1 MPNSTEFQKNVV
13 KFLDGPFEKYVVFIQ
28 KESRKNKLRSKII
41 TFSYYFQE
49 KEFLPLVFNLMLK
62 QVGPLKESYT
72 DYLEGISD
80 IVDDMIAVMEGK
92 YTEEEYI
99 YLCHIISYFTVNS
112 ALKQDIMTNE
122 SFIYMAE
129 NGPVDT
135 ENYFLIMIQKQSYE
149 QFILALRTK
158 FDGRKFSY
166 DGTLRKAQIQS
177 ALSAPVMNKYLI
189 AVDKMEFL
197 RK

>member
-13 KFLDGPFEKYVVFIQ
+13 KFLDGPFEKYVTFIQ
-28 KESRKNKLRSKII
+28 KEPRKNKLRSKII

-49 KEFLPLVFNLMLK
+49 EEFLPLVFNLMLK
-62 QVGPLKESYT
+62 QVGPQLNTYT

-80 IVDDMIAVMEGK
+80 IVYDMIEVMNGQYAEG
-92 YTEEEYI
+92 EYI
-99 YLCHIISYFTVNS
+99 QLCHIISYFTVNS
-112 ALKQDIMTNE
+112 NLKKDIMTNE

-135 ENYFLIMIQKQSYE
+135 ENYFLVMIQKQSYE

>member
-13 KFLDGPFEKYVVFIQ
+13 KFLDGPFEKYVAFIQ
-28 KESRKNKLRSKII
+28 KEPRKNKLRSKII

-166 DGTLRKAQIQS
+166 DGTLRKAQVQS

>member
-1 MPNSTEFQKNVV
+1 MPNSAEFQKNIV
-13 KFLDGPFEKYVVFIQ
+13 KFLDGPFEKYVKFME
-28 KESRKNKLRSKII
+28 KEPRKNKLRAKII
-41 TFSYYFQE
+41 IFSYYFQE
-49 KEFLPLVFNLMLK
+49 EEFLPLVFNLMLK

-80 IVDDMIAVMEGK
+80 IIYDIIEVMEGK
-92 YTEEEYI
+92 YTEDEYI
-99 YLCHIISYFTVNS
+99 QLCHIISYFTANS
-112 ALKQDIMTNE
+112 VLKQDIMTNE
-122 SFIYMAE
+122 SFVYMAE
-129 NGPVDT
+129 NGPIDT

-149 QFILALRTK
+149 QFILALRTR

-189 AVDKMEFL
+189 AIDKMEFL

>member
-1 MPNSTEFQKNVV
+1 MPNSAEFQKNVV
-13 KFLDGPFEKYVVFIQ
+13 KFLDGPFEKYVKFME
-28 KESRKNKLRSKII
+28 KEPRKNKLRAKII

-49 KEFLPLVFNLMLK
+49 EEFLPLVFNLMLK

-80 IVDDMIAVMEGK
+80 IIYDIIEVMEEK
-92 YTEEEYI
+92 YTEDEYI
-99 YLCHIISYFTVNS
+99 QLCHIISYFTANS
-112 ALKQDIMTNE
+112 VLKQDIMTNE
-122 SFIYMAE
+122 SFVYMAE
-129 NGPVDT
+129 NGPIDT

-166 DGTLRKAQIQS
+166 EGTLRKAQIQS

-189 AVDKMEFL
+189 AIDKMEFL

>member
-1 MPNSTEFQKNVV
+1 MPNSAEFQKNVV
-13 KFLDGPFEKYVVFIQ
+13 KFLDGPFEKYVKFME
-28 KESRKNKLRSKII
+28 KEPRKNKLRAKII

-49 KEFLPLVFNLMLK
+49 EEFLPLVFNLMLK

-80 IVDDMIAVMEGK
+80 IIYDIIEVMEEK
-92 YTEEEYI
+92 CIEDEYI
-99 YLCHIISYFTVNS
+99 QLCHIISYFTANS
-112 ALKQDIMTNE
+112 VLKQDIMTNE
-122 SFIYMAE
+122 SFVYMAE
-129 NGPVDT
+129 NGPIDT

-166 DGTLRKAQIQS
+166 EGTLRKAQIQS

-189 AVDKMEFL
+189 AIDKMEFL

>member
-13 KFLDGPFEKYVVFIQ
+13 KFLDGPFEKYVAFIQ
-28 KESRKNKLRSKII
+28 KEPRKNKLRSKII

-49 KEFLPLVFNLMLK
+49 EEFLPLVFNLMLK

-92 YTEEEYI
+92 YIEEEYI

-166 DGTLRKAQIQS
+166 DGTLRKAQVQS

>member
-13 KFLDGPFEKYVVFIQ
+13 KFLDGPFEKYVAFIQ
-28 KESRKNKLRSKII
+28 KEPRKNKLRSKII

-49 KEFLPLVFNLMLK
+49 EEFLPLVFNLMLK

-177 ALSAPVMNKYLI
+177 ALSAPIMNKYLI